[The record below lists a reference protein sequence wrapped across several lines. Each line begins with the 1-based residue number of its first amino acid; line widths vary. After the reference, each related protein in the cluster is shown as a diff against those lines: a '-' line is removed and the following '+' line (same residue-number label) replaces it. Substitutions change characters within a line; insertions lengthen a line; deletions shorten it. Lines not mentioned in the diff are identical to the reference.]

1 MNQTHLV
8 GWKNGGY
15 DDRYTLDPN
24 AHRTWVK
31 VGTILLHAGADFF
44 TLFLWE
50 LVGTPYEIAMRDKVF
65 VYHLAYNPDGKLA
78 TYEKIKP

>member
-1 MNQTHLV
+1 MKLTP
-8 GWKNGGY
+8 
-15 DDRYTLDPN
+15 RTTTPI
-24 AHRTWVK
+24 AHGSKLGR
-31 VGTILLHAGADFF
+31 LGADFF

-50 LVGTPYEIAMRDKVF
+50 LVGTPYEIAMRDKVA